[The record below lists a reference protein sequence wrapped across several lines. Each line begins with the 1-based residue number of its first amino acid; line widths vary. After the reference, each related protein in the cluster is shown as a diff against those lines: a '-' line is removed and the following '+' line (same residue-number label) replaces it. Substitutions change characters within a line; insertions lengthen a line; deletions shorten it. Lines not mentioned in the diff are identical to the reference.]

1 MRKFLFSIVSFT
13 LLSFFSNHILAQ
25 SQSPAILENETLTYD
40 VIYKWGFINKVAGYA
55 TMSLSDEG
63 DYYKASV
70 FAENAPWA
78 NSIYMLRD
86 TLYTTFT
93 KVGLYP
99 IEYTYIAHEA
109 GKYKKDILNFSHN
122 GDVFSANIQ
131 RWKQKA
137 PNTPIVKS
145 TNHLEANGMT
155 VDMLSAFFYLR
166 SLDFDNMHSGQSVT
180 VNIFS
185 GSKKEKLKI
194 TYFGRKQ
201 LALNNQNFDTYY
213 INFTFTRNGK
223 VSSAPISGWMSA
235 DSQRIP
241 LKVEGS
247 LAVGK
252 VRAIYTGPNP

>member
-1 MRKFLFSIVSFT
+1 MKKNLFSIFLFV
-13 LLSFFSNHILAQ
+13 LLSFSNYSSAQ
-25 SQSPAILENETLTYD
+25 SQAVLVNETLTYD

-55 TMSLSDEG
+55 TMSLRDEG
-63 DYYKASV
+63 DCYKATV
-70 FAENAPWA
+70 YAENAPWA

-99 IEYTYIAHEA
+99 LEYTYIAHEA
-109 GKYKKDILNFSHN
+109 GKYKKDVLEFSHN
-122 GDVFSANIQ
+122 GDVFTANVQ
-131 RWKQKA
+131 RFKQSSPKE
-137 PNTPIVKS
+137 PVVKS
-145 TNHLEANGMT
+145 TKHLEANGMT

-166 SLDFDNMHSGQSVT
+166 SLDFDNMSNGQSVT

-185 GSKKEKLKI
+185 GSKKEKLRI
-194 TYFGRKQ
+194 TYLGRSQ
-201 LALNNQNFDTYY
+201 ITLNKKNFDTYH

-223 VSSAPISGWMSA
+223 VSSDPISGWMSA

-252 VRAIYTGPNP
+252 VCLLYTSDAADE

>member
-1 MRKFLFSIVSFT
+1 MNRKIISI
-13 LLSFFSNHILAQ
+13 LLLILGITPALVAQ
-25 SQSPAILENETLTYD
+25 TETQAALVNETLTYD

-55 TMSLSDEG
+55 SMSLRDEG
-63 DYYKASV
+63 NFYKATV
-70 FAENAPWA
+70 YAENAPWA

-93 KVGLYP
+93 KNGLYP

-109 GKYKKDILNFSHN
+109 GKYKKDILEFTHTGNTFT
-122 GDVFSANIQ
+122 ANIQ
-131 RWKQKA
+131 RYKQSA
-137 PNTPIVKS
+137 PGAPIVKS
-145 TNHLEANGMT
+145 TNHLEAQGMT

-166 SLDFDNMHSGQSVT
+166 SIDFDKMKSGQSVT

-185 GSKKEKLKI
+185 GSKKEKLKMTYMGISQI
-194 TYFGRKQ
+194 T
-201 LALNNQNFDTYY
+201 LNNRSFKTYY

-223 VSSAPISGWMSA
+223 ESSDPISGWLSM

>member
-1 MRKFLFSIVSFT
+1 MRKFISSIVLFALLPISSFM
-13 LLSFFSNHILAQ
+13 SAQ
-25 SQSPAILENETLTYD
+25 SQSQAVLVNETLTYD
-40 VIYKWGFINKVAGYA
+40 VIYKWGVINKVAGYA
-55 TMSLSDEG
+55 TMSLRDEG

-99 IEYTYIAHEA
+99 LEYTYIAHEA
-109 GKYKKDILNFSHN
+109 GEYKKDILEFSHN
-122 GDVFSANIQ
+122 GDLFTANVQ
-131 RWKQKA
+131 RWKQKS
-137 PNTPIVKS
+137 PGQPVVKS
-145 TNHLEANGMT
+145 TKHLEANGMT

-166 SLDFDNMHSGQSVT
+166 SLDFDNMSKGQSVT

-194 TYFGRKQ
+194 TYLGRKQ
-201 LALNNQNFDTYY
+201 LSLNNRNFDTYY

-223 VSSAPISGWMSA
+223 VSSDPISGWMSA

-252 VRAIYTGPNP
+252 VRALYTGPNP

>member
-1 MRKFLFSIVSFT
+1 MKKNLFSIFLFV
-13 LLSFFSNHILAQ
+13 LLSLSNYSSAQ
-25 SQSPAILENETLTYD
+25 SQAVLVNETLTYD

-55 TMSLSDEG
+55 TMSLRDEG
-63 DYYKASV
+63 DCYKATV
-70 FAENAPWA
+70 YAENAPWA

-99 IEYTYIAHEA
+99 LEYTYIAHEA
-109 GKYKKDILNFSHN
+109 GKYKKDVLEFSHN
-122 GDVFSANIQ
+122 GDVFTANVQ
-131 RWKQKA
+131 RFKQSSPKE
-137 PNTPIVKS
+137 PVVKS
-145 TNHLEANGMT
+145 TKHLEANGMT

-166 SLDFDNMHSGQSVT
+166 SLDFDNMSNGQSVT

-185 GSKKEKLKI
+185 GSKKEKLRI
-194 TYFGRKQ
+194 TYLGRSQ
-201 LALNNQNFDTYY
+201 ITLNKKNFDTYH

-223 VSSAPISGWMSA
+223 VSSDPISGWMSA

-252 VRAIYTGPNP
+252 VKAIYTGPNP